1 MDSQKDSNVSR
12 LFFLSSLAL
21 FTAGLS
27 FSLRGAIAGGI
38 DAEILSQVDPANS
51 GRLTAEVLGIAF
63 SGFAFTLFFGSVLVF
78 GA

>member
-38 DAEILSQVDPANS
+38 
-51 GRLTAEVLGIAF
+51 
-63 SGFAFTLFFGSVLVF
+63 GSVNTWTRHRGDGYALKHKRLGNGGGDGLEANGGKQVVH
-78 GA
+78 

>member
-38 DAEILSQVDPANS
+38 DAEILSQVDPRIPV
-51 GRLTAEVLGIAF
+51 G
-63 SGFAFTLFFGSVLVF
+63 
-78 GA
+78 